1 MSAHASP
8 YRNKIFAPSSMS
20 ANDRPFINEF
30 KYKKDDLGL
39 RKSQK
44 KCVYRYHWFKYLCV
58 CIFHLSLMLIL
69 LNLL

>member
-30 KYKKDDLGL
+30 KYKKGDLGL
-39 RKSQK
+39 TKLQK
-44 KCVYRYHWFKYLCV
+44 V
-58 CIFHLSLMLIL
+58 CLQISLV
-69 LNLL
+69 